1 MFEVVYYSMTGNTK
15 KVAEAIAAELGVK
28 AENVKQKK
36 ELDKDSF
43 VFLGS
48 GCYANKPGGKLR
60 KFIAGNDFKGRQV
73 ALFGTSGDGK
83 GSEVRAM
90 EEMLREAGAVIK
102 GSFYCKG
109 RYFFFFNRKH
119 PSREEMANAR
129 EFANEMKKLKKQG
142 GVEMGSKGRK
152 NVKKP
157 KKPKEKKK

>member
-1 MFEVVYYSMTGNTK
+1 MFEVVYYSWSGNTK
-15 KVAEAIAAELGVK
+15 KVAEVIATELGVT
-28 AENVKQKK
+28 AENIKK
-36 ELDKDSF
+36 KKGLTEGSF

-48 GCYANKPGGKLR
+48 GNYGDGLGRTMR

-90 EEMLREAGAVIK
+90 EEMLREAGTVIK

-119 PSREEMANAR
+119 PNREEMASAR
-129 EFANEMKKLKKQG
+129 KFAKEMKTQKN
-142 GVEMGSKGRK
+142 KGEGNGK
-152 NVKKP
+152 
-157 KKPKEKKK
+157 

>member
-1 MFEVVYYSMTGNTK
+1 MFEVVYYSVTGNTK
-15 KVAEAIAAELGVK
+15 KVAEVIAAELGVK
-28 AENVKQKK
+28 AENIKK
-36 ELDKDSF
+36 KKGLTEGSF
-43 VFLGS
+43 AFLGS
-48 GCYANKPGGKLR
+48 GNYGGGPGRTMR

-119 PSREEMANAR
+119 PSREEMAKAR
-129 EFANEMKKLKKQG
+129 EFANEMGK
-142 GVEMGSKGRK
+142 S
-152 NVKKP
+152 
-157 KKPKEKKK
+157 

>member
-1 MFEVVYYSMTGNTK
+1 MFEVVYYSWSGNTR
-15 KVAEAIAAELGVK
+15 KVAEVIAAEPGVT
-28 AENVKQKK
+28 AENIKK
-36 ELDKDSF
+36 KKGLTEGSF

-48 GCYANKPGGKLR
+48 GNYGGEPGRTMR

-119 PSREEMANAR
+119 PSQEEMAKAR
-129 EFANEMKKLKKQG
+129 EFANEMKS
-142 GVEMGSKGRK
+142 SKS
-152 NVKKP
+152 
-157 KKPKEKKK
+157 KEEAEKDGN